1 MRMKCFGGS
10 YDGCFIYPVDAPVGE
25 IVRLTKSDRK
35 LSDVDIGVT
44 DVANELTYEYEYY
57 KVDVICSADLRI
69 KFLRHI
75 DLSIEELLTELF
87 AS

>member
-10 YDGCFIYPVDAPVGE
+10 HDGKFIDIEARRPVGDM
-25 IVRLTKSDRK
+25 VRLMKLDSF
-35 LSDVDIGVT
+35 LSDVDINNT
-44 DVANELTYEYEYY
+44 ICELTYEYEYY

>member
-10 YDGCFIYPVDAPVGE
+10 YDGGFIYPVDAPVGE
-25 IVRLTKSDRK
+25 IVRLIKSDRK
-35 LSDVDIGVT
+35 LSDVDVGVA

-57 KVDVICSADLRI
+57 KVDVICSANLRI